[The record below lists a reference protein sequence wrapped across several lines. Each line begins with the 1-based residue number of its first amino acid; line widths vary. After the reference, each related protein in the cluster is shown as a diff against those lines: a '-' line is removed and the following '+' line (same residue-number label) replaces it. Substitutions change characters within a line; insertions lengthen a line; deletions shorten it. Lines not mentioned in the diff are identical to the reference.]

1 MTTARDIMHQG
12 AECVG
17 EQETLVNVAKRMTR
31 HGIGSMLVC
40 DADQRIRG
48 IITDRDI
55 VVKCLAYGHDPQ
67 SMTAGELAQDSPV
80 TVDPDAD
87 VRRVLQTMEDHLIR
101 RLPVVENDRPVGVI
115 SEADLARHLSEDQV
129 GHFVEVIAAAK

>member
-17 EQETLVNVAKRMTR
+17 EQETLVNVAKRMVR

-40 DADQRIRG
+40 DADQRMRG

-55 VVKCLAYGHDPQ
+55 VVKCLAEGHDPQ
-67 SMTAGELAQDSPV
+67 SMTAGELAQGTPIAV
-80 TVDPDAD
+80 PPDAD
-87 VRRVLQTMEDHLIR
+87 VRHVLQTMEDHQIR
-101 RLPVVENDRPVGVI
+101 RLPVVEEDRPVGVI
-115 SEADLARHLSEDQV
+115 SEADLARHVSEAQM
-129 GHFVEVIAAAK
+129 GHFVEAIATAR